1 MIQNFKLPFIQERSN
16 GASAGNRPC
25 TAEIRWY
32 GATDEGLVDVR
43 PMVELWGLDAEIKRW
58 QELRLMECN
67 AAMSNLEISEMVLAE
82 DWPARLKVLHIQN
95 INDITN

>member
-1 MIQNFKLPFIQERSN
+1 
-16 GASAGNRPC
+16 
-25 TAEIRWY
+25 
-32 GATDEGLVDVR
+32 
-43 PMVELWGLDAEIKRW
+43 MVELWDLDAEIKRC
-58 QELRLMECN
+58 QELCLMECN